1 MTETTF
7 GVRTATAGEVD
18 RVIGPLVLSFAT
30 DPLLRFFFPEPA
42 TYVEAFP
49 QLARAFAR
57 AAVDHDAAH
66 YVEGFGASALWFSPG
81 VEPDRGAIRPMF
93 ERTIEPKRLETIFEV
108 IREKAKFHP
117 EEPHSY
123 LQMIGVDPQLQ
134 GRGYGSALLAH
145 ALDRID
151 AEHEVSCLDSSNPA
165 NIPLYERY
173 GFEVM
178 ATVTV
183 ADAPLV
189 FPMVRRAR

>member
-1 MTETTF
+1 M
-7 GVRTATAGEVD
+7 RTAVPDEADAV
-18 RVIGPLVLSFAT
+18 VGPLVLSFAT

-49 QLARAFAR
+49 ELARAFAR
-57 AAVDHDAAH
+57 AALDHKAAH
-66 YVEGFGASALWFSPG
+66 YVEGFVASSLWFPPG

-93 ERTIEPKRLETIFEV
+93 ERTIEHNRLETIFEV
-108 IREKAKFHP
+108 IREKAKYHP
-117 EEPHSY
+117 EEPHWY

-134 GRGYGSALLAH
+134 GRGHGSALLTH
-145 ALDRID
+145 VLDLID
-151 AEHEVSCLDSSNPA
+151 AENEVACLDSSNPA
-165 NIPLYERY
+165 NVPLYERF

-183 ADAPLV
+183 ADAPPV